1 MGCWVPPPPPHKD
14 LFLSLDGPLLEELV
28 TLREKVIKEL
38 KKVLNLYE
46 LKGVASL
53 SIKPTSLLPHDH
65 SIPFSHVFYQTPSSP
80 PL

>member
-1 MGCWVPPPPPHKD
+1 MGCWVPAPPPKD

-38 KKVLNLYE
+38 KQVLKLYE

-53 SIKPTSLLPHDH
+53 SVKPTSPLPHYH

-80 PL
+80 AL